1 MKLWRMAFSPLSA
14 GLSTVC
20 TLAAQAARLR
30 TSKPPETGSDAGS
43 TRTRR
48 TGAPS
53 TGGTGTRGSSTA
65 HGAATDAARIYGRRM
80 TTTPQ
85 AVRSADAICPAG
97 TDGAALDLL
106 YGFARVLEA
115 EARDANVD
123 STREALGY
131 LQEAVSDTI
140 DVIEGVA

>member
-1 MKLWRMAFSPLSA
+1 MRWQTGLWPLSA
-14 GLSTVC
+14 GRSMAS
-20 TLAAQAARLR
+20 TLAAAAVRLR
-30 TSKPPETGSDAGS
+30 TSKPLETGSDAGS

-48 TGAPS
+48 TDASS
-53 TGGTGTRGSSTA
+53 TGEAVTRGSSTA
-65 HGAATDAARIYGRRM
+65 HGAATDAARTYGRRT

-106 YGFARVLEA
+106 YGFGRVLVEEA
-115 EARDANVD
+115 KGAHVD
-123 STREALGY
+123 STREALCC
-131 LQEAVSDTI
+131 LEEAVSDTI